1 MIGITDQ
8 KQSCN
13 FVYMYNQVQYCT
25 L

>member
-13 FVYMYNQVQYCT
+13 FVYMHNQVQYCA